1 MTSTNLFRV
10 SASMNRLRLFVCCV
24 VAAGLGCKKDAT
36 FTEPIPNYAHI
47 TWLNAVSDT
56 MQLDLRVIDIPTN
69 ASFED
74 ADFRSAQFF
83 PINIEPGARHV
94 RVFLSSSIDSIAKK
108 VVLDTTYTFVDGEPY
123 SFYVTGR
130 ARAGSAQPVRALITN
145 LNVGSP
151 GPGQFALRIVNLAP
165 TLGGAIG
172 AMPDTAAGPD
182 VFVLAP
188 GATAT
193 GTPTAAGLAYGA
205 ATTFMVLDTG
215 TYRIALLSPGT
226 TTPAGVLATVPP
238 GTPAGG
244 GNGAVA
250 GSRVGGSMLTAVI
263 LPRSVP
269 GSVAPQTRAGQGA
282 SQATDTSVSEASR
295 RITLNGDTVT
305 VQVGS
310 LTQLVNRRDST
321 GKRLADTTLRRTG
334 TGAASPV
341 VVGNTIFVAGATQA
355 EYNGWQGV
363 MAIADT
369 LMCIVADPGD
379 VVTGPNRSCKPPAD
393 TTVAS
398 RDTAITRFRF
408 RYRIVGTPVTP
419 GTGAPTYRIYASTN
433 AATDFV
439 IPQVEF
445 LVDKRP

>member
-1 MTSTNLFRV
+1 
-10 SASMNRLRLFVCCV
+10 MNRLRLFVCCV

-36 FTEPIPNYAHI
+36 FTEPLPNYAHI

-108 VVLDTTYTFVDGEPY
+108 VVLDTTYTFTDGEPY

-130 ARAGSAQPVRALITN
+130 ARPGSAQPVRALITN

-172 AMPDTAAGPD
+172 AMPDTTAAPD

-188 GATAT
+188 GALPA

-205 ATTFMVLDTG
+205 ATNFVVLDTG
-215 TYRIALLSPGT
+215 TYRVAIMSPGT
-226 TTPAGVLATVPP
+226 ATPAGVLATVPP

-250 GSRVGGSMLTAVI
+250 GSRVGGSMITAVI

-295 RITLNGDTVT
+295 RISRSGDTVT

-310 LTQLVNRRDST
+310 LTQLVNRR
-321 GKRLADTTLRRTG
+321 GRVAPDTTLKRLPDSTIGRTG
-334 TGAASPV
+334 IGAASPV
-341 VVGNTIFVAGATQA
+341 VVGNTIFVAGAGQA

-363 MAIADT
+363 MAIVDT
-369 LMCIVADPGD
+369 LICIVADPGD
-379 VVTGPNRSCKPPAD
+379 IVTGPNRRCQPPAD

-398 RDTAITRFRF
+398 SDTAITRFRF
-408 RYRIVGTPVTP
+408 RYRIVGAPVTP

-439 IPQVEF
+439 IPQIEF

>member
-1 MTSTNLFRV
+1 
-10 SASMNRLRLFVCCV
+10 MNRLRLFACCV
-24 VAAGLGCKKDAT
+24 VAVGLGCKKDAT
-36 FTEPIPNYAHI
+36 FTEPLPNYAHI

-69 ASFED
+69 ASFMD

-83 PINIEPGARHV
+83 PINIEPGTHHV
-94 RVFLSSSIDSIAKK
+94 RVFLSSTIDSIAKK
-108 VVLDTTYTFVDGEPY
+108 VVLDTTYTFTEGEPY

-130 ARAGSAQPVRALITN
+130 ARAGSAQPVQALITN
-145 LNVGSP
+145 LNVGTP

-172 AMPDTAAGPD
+172 AMPDTAAAPD

-188 GATAT
+188 GAMPSGAPTAT
-193 GTPTAAGLAYGA
+193 ALAYGA
-205 ATTFMVLDTG
+205 ATPFIVLDTG
-215 TYRIALLSPGT
+215 TYRLALLSPGT

-244 GNGAVA
+244 GNSAVA
-250 GSRVGGSMLTAVI
+250 GSRVGGSMITAVI

-282 SQATDTSVSEASR
+282 SQATDTSVSEAAR
-295 RITLNGDTVT
+295 RIARSGDTVT

-310 LTQLVNRRDST
+310 ITQLVNRRSAT
-321 GKRLADTTLRRTG
+321 GARLADSTIRRTG

-341 VVGNTIFVAGATQA
+341 VVGNTIFVAGAGQA

-363 MAIADT
+363 MAIVDSLICAVPDT
-369 LMCIVADPGD
+369 GD
-379 VVTGPNRSCKPPAD
+379 VATGPTRHCQPPVD

-398 RDTAITRFRF
+398 ADTATTRFRF
-408 RYRIVGTPVTP
+408 QYRIVGAPATP

-433 AATDFV
+433 TATDFV
-439 IPQVEF
+439 IPQLEF
-445 LVDKRP
+445 LIDKRP